1 MFSAYSVA
9 NAFIQRAIDG
19 QLHGLNSMKLQKLMY
34 FAQAWHLKG
43 LGRPLFQD
51 TFIREKHGPVL
62 PSIEYQLNAY
72 GSQRVGQLI
81 RTLTQHDDP
90 LVWNE
95 PYLPETAVKARSLS
109 MPLCP
114 PMATSPVSPSPTSP
128 TCRTRL
134 GPRDRRTAGP
144 CSTKTSATTR
154 RFDHGRP
161 FE

>member
-95 PYLPETAVKARSLS
+95 PYLPETAVKARELVDAIVSAYGDKSGLALS
-109 MPLCP
+109 DLTHLPNSAWSQGP
-114 PMATSPVSPSPTSP
+114 ADGGPMLNEDIRNDPT
-128 TCRTRL
+128 L
-134 GPRDRRTAGP
+134 
-144 CSTKTSATTR
+144 
-154 RFDHGRP
+154 
-161 FE
+161 